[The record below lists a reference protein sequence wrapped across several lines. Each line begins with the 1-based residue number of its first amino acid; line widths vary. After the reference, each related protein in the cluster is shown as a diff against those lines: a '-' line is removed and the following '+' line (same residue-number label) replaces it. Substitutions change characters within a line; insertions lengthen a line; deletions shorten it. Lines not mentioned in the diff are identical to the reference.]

1 MLNKKE
7 AKLINKV
14 NHLLRKANAPK
25 YLHHY
30 GPKTYTF
37 LEHFTILILKYYC
50 RCSYRRIVYLCNL
63 LGIKCPS
70 KSALQYTAKKLKS
83 EFWNLLLRCTSS
95 HNFVAMDSTGISRT
109 NPSYHYLKRI
119 DGKLPRI
126 PVKLNAVFDV
136 VNKKFCAAKVRVLHS
151 HDCKDISTLLRNIRP
166 CLAVA
171 DKAYSTEQFYRL
183 AKRRNMLLMIP
194 RKRRTYRGIVRR
206 QMHKLFDESV
216 YHKRSLIE
224 SGFSSIKRKF
234 GSNIL
239 AKKSCTI
246 KTEIYGRLI
255 CHNIFQILLRFRTE
269 PIRRESYLKK

>member
-151 HDCKDISTLLRNIRP
+151 HDCKDISTLLRNI
-166 CLAVA
+166 
-171 DKAYSTEQFYRL
+171 
-183 AKRRNMLLMIP
+183 
-194 RKRRTYRGIVRR
+194 
-206 QMHKLFDESV
+206 
-216 YHKRSLIE
+216 
-224 SGFSSIKRKF
+224 KRKF

-269 PIRRESYLKK
+269 PDFYKDL